1 MKAGKG
7 IKCNGTCLQMEV
19 GPKIT
24 KSTANVWVSLVLQVV
39 RVLILLVMLIDIAS
53 DNPTGSQ

>member
-1 MKAGKG
+1 
-7 IKCNGTCLQMEV
+7 MEV

-39 RVLILLVMLIDIAS
+39 RVLILLVMWIDIAS